1 MLLLF
6 YYYGTFGTLKNYL
19 IIIVSLRL
27 RSPKARMFAFVFA
40 RAVLCVTTT
49 SAAAVNAS
57 FEMTSKRSAVAAVR
71 TTAKRSRVTKVADA
85 AESAE
90 GCFFSRLERLHAS
103 FCCERLKLVRV
114 STRRRGRRGRRER
127 HV

>member
-6 YYYGTFGTLKNYL
+6 YYYGTVGTLKNYL

-27 RSPKARMFAFVFA
+27 RSPTARMFTFAFA
-40 RAVLCVTTT
+40 RAVLCVMTTIV
-49 SAAAVNAS
+49 AAANAS

-71 TTAKRSRVTKVADA
+71 TAAKRSRVTKVADA
-85 AESAE
+85 AERAE
-90 GCFFSRLERLHAS
+90 VCFFSRLERLHAS

-114 STRRRGRRGRRER
+114 STRRRGRR
-127 HV
+127 